1 MKRSEQELSVFSYL
15 TVVKGTATFANATD
29 IITSNGHGLNNGDIV
44 QFTNSGGGLPAGISA
59 LTNYFVIKVTTDT
72 FQISAAPAS
81 STAINFT
88 TDGTGTNSLN
98 LKGKT
103 IECEEFAHLVVSY
116 NTANSANCTIKF
128 QGSLQSDVNFHVAQ
142 SATNRWDY
150 VRVIDLNDGTS
161 ISGDTG
167 VALTGTDD
175 NRLFEIN
182 VNGLRSVCIAVTAWS
197 AGTINA
203 TVKRFA
209 MDNIL

>member
-1 MKRSEQELSVFSYL
+1 MKRSEAELEIFDYL
-15 TVVKGTATFANATD
+15 TKIKATATFANATD
-29 IITSNGHGLNNGDIV
+29 LITSAGHGLQNGDIV
-44 QFTNSGGGLPAGISA
+44 QFTNSGGALPTGISA
-59 LTNYFVIKVTTDT
+59 LTNYFIINATTDT
-72 FQISAAPAS
+72 FQVTATPAS
-81 STAINFT
+81 TTAVNFT
-88 TDGTGTNSLN
+88 TDGTGTNSFN

-128 QGSLQSDVNFHVAQ
+128 QGSLQDGVNFHTAQ

>member
-1 MKRSEQELSVFSYL
+1 MKRSEQELSIFSYL

-29 IITSNGHGLNNGDIV
+29 LITSNGHGLNNGNIV
-44 QFTNSGGGLPAGISA
+44 QFSNSGGGLPTGISA
-59 LTNYFVIKVTTDT
+59 STNYYVINATTNT
-72 FQISAAPAS
+72 FQVAAAPAS
-81 STAINFT
+81 TTAVNFT
-88 TDGTGTNSLN
+88 SDGSGTNSFN

-128 QGSLQSDVNFHVAQ
+128 QGSLQPDVNFHTAQ

-150 VRVIDLNDGTS
+150 VRCIDLNDGTA
-161 ISGDTG
+161 IAGDTG

-182 VNGLRSVCIAVTAWS
+182 VNGLRSVCVAVTAWS
-197 AGTINA
+197 AGTIN
-203 TVKRFA
+203 VSIKRFA
-209 MDNIL
+209 ADNIL